1 MPPPMPAGARRYLVT
16 LAEAATDRSP
26 PPKSGLAAASA
37 LTARR
42 AQGLR
47 AEAERLG
54 MIEHLIWIGP
64 PTAFGMVAVA
74 CTAELADAL
83 RLSTLVARIEAQ
95 AD

>member
-16 LAEAATDRSP
+16 LADAETDRS

-42 AQGLR
+42 AMGLR

-54 MIEHLIWIGP
+54 MAEHLVWIGP

-74 CTAELADAL
+74 CTSELADAL
-83 RLSTLVARIEAQ
+83 RSSALVARIEAQ